1 MTSRDFGFL
10 TLRNTTAYQ
19 PNGNPVPPNNVFVTS
34 TNGLAF
40 FSDNISIN
48 TVNVSTASA
57 ASIIR
62 PIQQY
67 DSTISNNFGKN
78 ILLRSSTISTVN
90 LLSSA
95 PNDTFINFINGSGAN
110 YNIITTGPISNNLST
125 NTLLTGFYTNID
137 GLGWIA
143 PSFYTAATQPPPVDI
158 SSMAINIYVSSAT
171 QFSTLTLPFGGIS
184 SINVSWGNGQSTLN
198 ATTAPTNSYSTIGNY
213 TIKISGSASSF
224 GNDIGYTGAYLISS
238 VSQWG
243 TLGFSSLKG
252 AFFGASNLVSVPTD
266 IPSTVSDLSG
276 MFIGATKFNDSN
288 ISLWSTS
295 NVTNM
300 GGMFSD
306 ASSFNQPL
314 NDWNV
319 SKVMNMEGMFS
330 EASSFNQPINN
341 WNVSKVMNMKGM
353 FFQATTFNQSLN
365 NWSTSNV
372 STMSNMFADAT
383 SFNQPINNWN
393 VSSVSSMAYMFQN
406 ASSFNRALSNWSTL
420 KVSSMEGMFQGASS
434 FNQDLSMWNVSTVS
448 TANYIFCNSPGMLA
462 NSLYWPPFIT
472 IPMPIWGCSLDPMII
487 NISTMPGNLIMSLP
501 FHIVTAITVDWG
513 DTTIQQ
519 FTTPP
524 IAHTYSVTG
533 YYPIKVTGHASTFG
547 DQVSPAGYIGV
558 ALISSVS
565 QWGTIGL
572 TSLSRAFNNAVNLV
586 GVPSYIPASV
596 TNMDSMFTLA
606 TSFNQDISSW
616 STSNVTTM
624 IGMFS
629 QADNFNQPL
638 NTWNTS
644 SVTNMGSM
652 FLNASSF
659 NQNISNWSTS
669 NVTTM
674 SFMFQ
679 NASSFDQPLN
689 TWNTINVKN
698 MHYMFNNALLFNQ
711 PLNTWNT
718 INVKNMYNMF
728 EGASSFNQNLSMW
741 NVLSVIDADYI
752 FCNCPMSTLANA
764 SKRPNIT
771 YSGWISSC
779 N

>member
-95 PNDTFINFINGSGAN
+95 PNGTFINFINGSGAN

-213 TIKISGSASSF
+213 TIKISGRASSF

-243 TLGFSSLKG
+243 TLEFSSLKG

-276 MFIGATKFNDSN
+276 MF
-288 ISLWSTS
+288 
-295 NVTNM
+295 
-300 GGMFSD
+300 
-306 ASSFNQPL
+306 ASASQFNQDISGWNTL
-314 NDWNV
+314 NV
-319 SKVMNMEGMFS
+319 SNMSFMFYN
-330 EASSFNQPINN
+330 AS
-341 WNVSKVMNMKGM
+341 
-353 FFQATTFNQSLN
+353 TFNQDISGWNTSSVTTMEYMFYSALSFN
-365 NWSTSNV
+365 NNSQPLIWSTSNV
-372 STMSNMFADAT
+372 SS
-383 SFNQPINNWN
+383 
-393 VSSVSSMAYMFQN
+393 
-406 ASSFNRALSNWSTL
+406 
-420 KVSSMEGMFQGASS
+420 
-434 FNQDLSMWNVSTVS
+434 
-448 TANYIFCNSPGMLA
+448 
-462 NSLYWPPFIT
+462 
-472 IPMPIWGCSLDPMII
+472 
-487 NISTMPGNLIMSLP
+487 
-501 FHIVTAITVDWG
+501 
-513 DTTIQQ
+513 
-519 FTTPP
+519 
-524 IAHTYSVTG
+524 
-533 YYPIKVTGHASTFG
+533 
-547 DQVSPAGYIGV
+547 
-558 ALISSVS
+558 
-565 QWGTIGL
+565 
-572 TSLSRAFNNAVNLV
+572 
-586 GVPSYIPASV
+586 
-596 TNMDSMFTLA
+596 MDSLFAFTP
-606 TSFNQDISSW
+606 FNQDIS
-616 STSNVTTM
+616 
-624 IGMFS
+624 G
-629 QADNFNQPL
+629 
-638 NTWNTS
+638 WNTS
-644 SVTNMGSM
+644 KVTNMTAM
-652 FLNASSF
+652 FYDASQF
-659 NQNISNWSTS
+659 NQDIS
-669 NVTTM
+669 
-674 SFMFQ
+674 
-679 NASSFDQPLN
+679 
-689 TWNTINVKN
+689 
-698 MHYMFNNALLFNQ
+698 
-711 PLNTWNT
+711 
-718 INVKNMYNMF
+718 
-728 EGASSFNQNLSMW
+728 GW
-741 NVLSVIDADYI
+741 NVSNIPIGFANYM

-764 SKRPNIT
+764 SKRPAIT

>member
-78 ILLRSSTISTVN
+78 ILLRSSTISTID

-95 PNDTFINFINGSGAN
+95 PNGTFINFINGSGAN

-143 PSFYTAATQPPPVDI
+143 PSFYTTATQPVDI
-158 SSMAINIYVSSAT
+158 STMAINIYVSSAT

-213 TIKISGSASSF
+213 TIKISGRASSF

-243 TLGFSSLKG
+243 TLEFSSLKG
-252 AFFGASNLVSVPTD
+252 AFFNASNLVSVPTD

-295 NVTNM
+295 NVTSM
-300 GGMFSD
+300 RGMFSL

-319 SKVMNMEGMFS
+319 SKVMNME
-330 EASSFNQPINN
+330 
-341 WNVSKVMNMKGM
+341 GM

-462 NSLYWPPFIT
+462 NPLYWPGIKTNPV
-472 IPMPIWGCSLDPMII
+472 PIWGCLDDQMII
-487 NISTMPGNLIMSLP
+487 NISTMPGNLIMTLP
-501 FHIVTAITVDWG
+501 FGGINNITVTWG
-513 DTTIQQ
+513 DGTQPSTYTTS
-519 FTTPP
+519 PSW
-524 IAHTYSVTG
+524 TYTSVG
-533 YYPIKVTGHASTFG
+533 NYPISIIGRALSFG
-547 DQVSPAGYIGV
+547 DQISPVGYIGV
-558 ALISSVS
+558 SMISSVS
-565 QWGTIGL
+565 QWGTLGL
-572 TSLSRAFNNAVNLV
+572 TSLAGAFNGATNLV
-586 GVPSYIPASV
+586 GVPPTIPPNV
-596 TNMDSMFTLA
+596 TSMASMFA
-606 TSFNQDISSW
+606 GASQFNQNIS
-616 STSNVTTM
+616 
-624 IGMFS
+624 G
-629 QADNFNQPL
+629 
-638 NTWNTS
+638 WNTS
-644 SVTNMGSM
+644 SVTNMEYM
-652 FLNASSF
+652 FYSALLFNKDISGWNTSSVTNMRFMFNSASQFNQNMSGWNTSSVTNMEYMFYSALSFNNNSQPLIWNTSNVTRMNSLFAFTPFNQDISGWSTSKVTYMSAMFYGASQF
-659 NQNISNWSTS
+659 NQNISGWTVS
-669 NVTTM
+669 NIPIG
-674 SFMFQ
+674 SA
-679 NASSFDQPLN
+679 N
-689 TWNTINVKN
+689 
-698 MHYMFNNALLFNQ
+698 
-711 PLNTWNT
+711 
-718 INVKNMYNMF
+718 
-728 EGASSFNQNLSMW
+728 
-741 NVLSVIDADYI
+741 YI

-764 SKRPNIT
+764 PKRPAIT

-779 N
+779 S